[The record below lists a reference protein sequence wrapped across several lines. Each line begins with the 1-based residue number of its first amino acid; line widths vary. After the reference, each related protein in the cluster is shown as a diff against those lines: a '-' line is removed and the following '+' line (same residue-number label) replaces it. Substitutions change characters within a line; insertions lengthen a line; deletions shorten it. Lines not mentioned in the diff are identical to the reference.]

1 MVFAVAPT
9 MYQKMPHCLKMREED
24 IGPGAAVLRCAV
36 ARGHVTGAER
46 QRAYAMGDL
55 QTRHVSVCYVPHV

>member
-1 MVFAVAPT
+1 
-9 MYQKMPHCLKMREED
+9 MREED

-46 QRAYAMGDL
+46 QCAYAMGDL
-55 QTRHVSVCYVPHV
+55 QTRPVRVCHVTTFIYFQRGDFKLIVFG

>member
-1 MVFAVAPT
+1 
-9 MYQKMPHCLKMREED
+9 MREED
-24 IGPGAAVLRCAV
+24 IGPGAAGLRCAV

-55 QTRHVSVCYVPHV
+55 QTRRVSGCHVPTCRYFQRGDLKFL